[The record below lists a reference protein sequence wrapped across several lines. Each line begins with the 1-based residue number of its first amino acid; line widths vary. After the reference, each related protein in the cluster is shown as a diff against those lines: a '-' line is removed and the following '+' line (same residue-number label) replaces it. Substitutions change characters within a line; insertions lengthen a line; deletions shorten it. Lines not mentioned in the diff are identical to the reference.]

1 MPTPSP
7 ANDKSKAPQDSA
19 GAVLAPTGHAAV
31 AGRAA
36 IAAALAAAGASV
48 HGRAARRASNGGPI
62 CAMDVANAL
71 PATIGTIAQSG
82 QTPER
87 QTHGG
92 RMVR

>member
-1 MPTPSP
+1 MLAGLIGALLAGQAARVRLDP
-7 ANDKSKAPQDSA
+7 A
-19 GAVLAPTGHAAV
+19 H
-31 AGRAA
+31 
-36 IAAALAAAGASV
+36 AAALAAAGASV

-71 PATIGTIAQSG
+71 PATIGAIAQSG